1 MLKKTAKA
9 AKDTSRTADAA
20 KDAASLPKAI
30 ASAGRLASPPGLKI
44 SDLGLGSL
52 ENSGVRIADLLPLR
66 PVTLDIGAL
75 IGRGLSAQLTERW
88 RDQLLEGQ
96 RIAGLEVARSISNI
110 VADDSLTAIQN
121 TIRGIGADLLTQG
134 VQAELL
140 KTSESLQATLGTLLR
155 DSIIE
160 SLQPAALIATE
171 AWAKRA
177 RAFSERQRAYDEA
190 LRKMGWLVPPSAD
203 TDFFWEVGRLAFEGK
218 RLAVRREMTA
228 IARSRDFGR
237 IVNGWMELEPFRR
250 RRGIIRDALQDHRRR
265 RYRVSIPVLL
275 PQIEGIA
282 IDAFDPGSK
291 DTSPTRAVRSA
302 ALDQLLGPA
311 LVEAITALW
320 KHQGFDQVEPGDRQ
334 LNRQLILHGRSVG
347 YAREIHSVKLLF
359 TLDLLAWLVEKLEKS
374 KGH

>member
-1 MLKKTAKA
+1 MLKKTAGA
-9 AKDTSRTADAA
+9 AKRDRGTAKTANDASA
-20 KDAASLPKAI
+20 LAEAI
-30 ASAGRLASPPGLKI
+30 GSAGRLTRAPGLKI

-52 ENSGVRIADLLPLR
+52 DLGVRMADLLPQQPLA
-66 PVTLDIGAL
+66 LNIGGL
-75 IGRGLSAQLTERW
+75 IGSGLTNQLTEQW

-96 RIAGLEVARSISNI
+96 QFAGLQVARSISNI

-121 TIRGIGADLLTQG
+121 TIRGIGADLLSQG
-134 VQAELL
+134 LQAELR
-140 KTSESLQATLGTLLR
+140 KTSESLQVTIGGLLR
-155 DSIIE
+155 ESIIE
-160 SLQPAALIATE
+160 SLQPAALLATE
-171 AWAKRA
+171 AWAERA
-177 RAFSERQRAYDEA
+177 RAASERQRAYDEA
-190 LRKMGWLVPPSAD
+190 LREMGWLMPPSAD
-203 TDFFWEVGRLAFEGK
+203 MDFFWEVGRLAYEGK

-228 IARSRDFGR
+228 AARSRDFGR
-237 IVNGWMELEPFRR
+237 VVNGWMELEPFRR
-250 RRGIIRDALQDHRRR
+250 RRSILRDALQDHRRR

-320 KHQGFDQVEPGDRQ
+320 KHQHFDQVGPDDRQ

-347 YAREIHSVKLLF
+347 YAREIHSARLLF
-359 TLDLLAWLVEKLEKS
+359 TLDLLAWLVERSEQHNS
-374 KGH
+374 P